1 MTQKVID
8 TMPFLYHSH
17 RRSVPAF
24 LVDQQ
29 DDHGLDR
36 APVMCHVERDDP
48 CLFPSFT

>member
-1 MTQKVID
+1 
-8 TMPFLYHSH
+8 MPLLYHSR

-36 APVMCHVERDDP
+36 APAMGHVERDDP
-48 CLFPSFT
+48 RLFPPFA